1 MKAFLITVGVVA
13 VCMSLVFFF
22 LAYDKYANYY
32 YPESKDSYLF
42 KNVYVGGDAY
52 NYIINGTHFTGF
64 SVLGVGALVLG
75 FLCFG
80 LAYIGNEV
88 ENFSSEVRMLSEA
101 ILRGINDVSRKM

>member
-1 MKAFLITVGVVA
+1 MKAFLIIVGIVA
-13 VCMSLVFFF
+13 VCMSIVFFV

-32 YPESKDSYLF
+32 NPESKGSYLY

-52 NYIINGTHFTGF
+52 NYIINGTYFTGF
-64 SVLGVGALVLG
+64 SVLGIGALVLG

-80 LAYIGNEV
+80 LAYIGDEV
-88 ENFSSEVRMLSEA
+88 ESFSSEVRKLSEA